1 VEEPWLQS
9 SGGGVGKMA
18 ETEPNLILR
27 LLREIRDDTQDTRHR
42 ITKVERRLDELHEG
56 MVSAMGL
63 AGLASVATEKHG
75 EGMDEIRD
83 EITALKRRVQELESR
98 A

>member
-1 VEEPWLQS
+1 
-9 SGGGVGKMA
+9 MA

>member
-1 VEEPWLQS
+1 M
-9 SGGGVGKMA
+9 G
-18 ETEPNLILR
+18 ETEQNLVLR
-27 LLREIRDDTQDTRHR
+27 LLREIRSDTEDTRHR
-42 ITKVERRLDELHEG
+42 MTKVERRLDELHEG

-63 AGLASVATEKHG
+63 AGLANVATEQHG

-83 EITALKRRVQELESR
+83 QIEALRRRVAELEKR